1 MPEQV
6 RVEIARQQSVTAIVY
21 PARERA
27 GIALILAH
35 GAGTSQTSGFMV
47 KFATDLATRGIDAV
61 TFNFLYAEHHRRI
74 PDPNHQLEACYRAVI
89 ETIRNHPMINRDKLA
104 IGGKSMG
111 GRIASQVAAAD
122 RGDVAGVVLLGY
134 PLHPPGRPD
143 RLRAK
148 HLASVTSP
156 MLFVQGSR
164 DAFGTPGELRQIIDK
179 LDAST
184 ELFIVDDGDHSFNVR
199 KRAGTAQEDVYRA
212 VLGRVESWLRATLT
226 S

>member
-6 RVEIARQQSVTAIVY
+6 RVEIAPQQNVTAIVY
-21 PARERA
+21 PAQERA
-27 GIALILAH
+27 GIALILGHSA
-35 GAGTSQTSGFMV
+35 GASQTSAFMV
-47 KFATDLATRGIDAV
+47 NFATGLATRGVDTV

-74 PDPNHQLEACYRAVI
+74 PDPNHQLEACYLAVI
-89 ETIRNHPMINRDKLA
+89 ETIRKHPMIIGDKLA
-104 IGGKSMG
+104 VGGKSMG

-122 RGDVAGVVLLGY
+122 HGDVAGVVLLGY

-179 LDAST
+179 LNASV
-184 ELFIVDDGDHSFNVR
+184 ELYIVEDGDHSFKVR
-199 KRAGTAQEDVYRA
+199 KRAGMGQEDVYAA
-212 VLGRVESWLRATLT
+212 VLGRVESWLRRTLT